1 MYYNFFCHT
10 CYLKKQIK
18 KHKSINRAVK
28 MYMYLGNDSIFR
40 KCNTDC
46 RAFIGKKILIKLF
59 VMINSMMLMYN
70 SAWML

>member
-1 MYYNFFCHT
+1 MTVF
-10 CYLKKQIK
+10 
-18 KHKSINRAVK
+18 S
-28 MYMYLGNDSIFR
+28 GNV
-40 KCNTDC
+40 TLTVAGHC

>member
-1 MYYNFFCHT
+1 
-10 CYLKKQIK
+10 
-18 KHKSINRAVK
+18 

-46 RAFIGKKILIKLF
+46 RGFIGKKILIKLF